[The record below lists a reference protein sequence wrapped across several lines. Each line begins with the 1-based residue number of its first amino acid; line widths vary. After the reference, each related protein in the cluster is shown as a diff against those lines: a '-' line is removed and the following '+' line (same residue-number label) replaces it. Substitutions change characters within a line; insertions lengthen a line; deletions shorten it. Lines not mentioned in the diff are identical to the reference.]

1 MSPCDQLPR
10 SLYHSSYYFV
20 GLLLAGNRRGGV
32 EAISLIVFLTLQS
45 GVTLTFAQ
53 SVVAVFERII
63 TPGQM

>member
-45 GVTLTFAQ
+45 GVTFAQ